1 MASRAAN
8 ILQGAHEALAIARGE
23 VDRTAYTVHVPAEL
37 DVRAIRAATG
47 LTQAAFAAA
56 FGFPAGTLRDW
67 EQGRTRPDMAA
78 RSYLLVIQHDP
89 EAVRETLANLQNH
102 ENNSRDAAT
111 MLSQQPSA
119 AATEIRKL
127 KRGVA

>member
-8 ILQGAHEALAIARGE
+8 IIRGAQEALAIAKGE
-23 VDRTAYTVHVPAEL
+23 ADLATHEVHVPADV

-47 LTQAAFAAA
+47 MTQAEFAAA

-78 RSYLLVIQHDP
+78 RSYLLVIQRRPD
-89 EAVRETLANLQNH
+89 AVREALAVL
-102 ENNSRDAAT
+102 
-111 MLSQQPSA
+111 
-119 AATEIRKL
+119 
-127 KRGVA
+127 